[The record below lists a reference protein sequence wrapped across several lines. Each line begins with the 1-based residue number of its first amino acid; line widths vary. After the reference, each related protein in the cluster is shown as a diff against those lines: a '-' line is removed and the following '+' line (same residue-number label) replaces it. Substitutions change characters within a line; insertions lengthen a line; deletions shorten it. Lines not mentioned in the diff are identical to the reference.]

1 MDNKRK
7 TSSIKFVGLHA
18 HSVAGSPFDGMGYPQ
33 EHMEFAYEN
42 GSDALALTDHGN
54 MNGLAYQVL
63 HGKKMSQDGK
73 DFKLFTE
80 LRHTLFPL
88 SKSGEVTRRSTTKR
102 RRRGRKQTMKI
113 LGLLLK
119 MKTPLSLL
127 LKIVL
132 IAAAIWYFL
141 PEISRALTT
150 SSNSSRSP
158 IRQSASTA
166 IRE

>member
-7 TSSIKFVGLHA
+7 TSGIKFVGLHA

-73 DFKLFTE
+73 DFKPIYGVEAYFIPSIE
-80 LRHTLFPL
+80 EWRGH
-88 SKSGEVTRRSTTKR
+88 KAEYDKR

-141 PEISRALTT
+141 PEISRA
-150 SSNSSRSP
+150 
-158 IRQSASTA
+158 
-166 IRE
+166 

>member
-73 DFKLFTE
+73 DFKPIYGVEAYFIPSIEEWREHKAEYDKEKKISVVTE
-80 LRHTLFPL
+80 ELCKGCGTCVAGCPSGAAHQKNFEDKQIL
-88 SKSGEVTRRSTTKR
+88 SEIEG
-102 RRRGRKQTMKI
+102 I
-113 LGLLLK
+113 L
-119 MKTPLSLL
+119 
-127 LKIVL
+127 
-132 IAAAIWYFL
+132 A
-141 PEISRALTT
+141 
-150 SSNSSRSP
+150 
-158 IRQSASTA
+158 
-166 IRE
+166 